1 LPFFDDCFSHESL
14 LPDDSTEFGAKA
26 ALRTDEFNQR
36 RTIGPMRVPP
46 ITIACDCGEMEHVA
60 YGESWTCESCGRRW
74 NTSQI
79 PADEYWGLMRDMR
92 RMRLSVIGVALG
104 FALVFGLLGLFVS
117 QGLFLLLPVVLA
129 AWFIWYMPWWRR
141 KLRRRVRSLPK
152 WKLHPE

>member
-1 LPFFDDCFSHESL
+1 
-14 LPDDSTEFGAKA
+14 
-26 ALRTDEFNQR
+26 
-36 RTIGPMRVPP
+36 
-46 ITIACDCGEMEHVA
+46 
-60 YGESWTCESCGRRW
+60 
-74 NTSQI
+74 
-79 PADEYWGLMRDMR
+79 
-92 RMRLSVIGVALG
+92 MRLSVIGVALG